1 MSREEWKKKLLA
13 EAVAR
18 NGRPLLAARDVQ
30 EKGTGDCNTC
40 QFWRRVGNKKFTGHR
55 IPGGYGKCT
64 RPGDACHPAK
74 VRTGIGAYDEGS
86 KRCQA

>member
-18 NGRPLLAARDVQ
+18 NGQLLQDSERQ
-30 EKGTGDCNTC
+30 REKGTGDCNTC
-40 QFWRRVGNKKFTGHR
+40 QFWRSLGNKKYTGHR
-55 IPGGYGKCT
+55 IPGGFGKCI

-74 VRTGIGAYDEGS
+74 VRPGIGAFSEGS
-86 KRCQA
+86 KRCQ